1 MHASSAPR
9 TCSMRLPFLMHGDQL
24 CHVCVMCSLPLS
36 INLKHTTQAFSGPSP
51 SSYTASL
58 DLTCFSSSITV
69 TNDAM
74 RGPNT
79 KAFQQGF
86 VLKNMISSLQ
96 ACCNISS
103 SRSAGGATA
112 TMSLQ
117 QRKRAIKAS
126 ADIAMAASAR
136 GGGARWPQAVLAPS
150 SSSSSS
156 PSARTPSPSSPGKKK
171 KNTRG
176 VCKKVVRR
184 SCLHHTRRRRRRDG
198 STAGASSFSLPRTTA
213 AAAATLGSC
222 REIARRLVRKR
233 TKVLRK
239 MIPGGELLHDEI
251 SLLHEAVDYVA
262 HLHAQVDALRRI
274 SNAVQ
279 RARLS

>member
-1 MHASSAPR
+1 M
-9 TCSMRLPFLMHGDQL
+9 C
-24 CHVCVMCSLPLS
+24 VCYVYIVSHS
-36 INLKHTTQAFSGPSP
+36 INLKHTTHAFSGPSP

-79 KAFQQGF
+79 KAFQFQHGF
-86 VLKNMISSLQ
+86 VLKNMISTLQ
-96 ACCNISS
+96 ACCCISS
-103 SRSAGGATA
+103 SGSVGGATA

-126 ADIAMAASAR
+126 VDIAMAASAR
-136 GGGARWPQAVLAPS
+136 GGGARWPQAVLA

-156 PSARTPSPSSPGKKK
+156 PSARPPSSPPPGKKK
-171 KNTRG
+171 KNARG
-176 VCKKVVRR
+176 VCKKKVVRR

-198 STAGASSFSLPRTTA
+198 STAGASSSSLARTTA
-213 AAAATLGSC
+213 AMATTLGSC

-233 TKVLRK
+233 TTVLRK

>member
-136 GGGARWPQAVLAPS
+136 GGGARWPQAVLA

-156 PSARTPSPSSPGKKK
+156 PSARPPSSPPPGKKK
-171 KNTRG
+171 KNARG
-176 VCKKVVRR
+176 VCKKKVVRR

-198 STAGASSFSLPRTTA
+198 STAGASSSSLARTTA
-213 AAAATLGSC
+213 AMATTLGSC

-233 TKVLRK
+233 TTVLRK